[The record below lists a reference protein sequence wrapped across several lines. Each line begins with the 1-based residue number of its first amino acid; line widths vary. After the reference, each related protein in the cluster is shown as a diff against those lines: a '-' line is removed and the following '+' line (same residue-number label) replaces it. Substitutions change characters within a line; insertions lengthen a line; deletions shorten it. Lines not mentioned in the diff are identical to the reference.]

1 MKDDEG
7 NEFVDNAEG
16 VWGHLSCYHGQLF
29 LLGGDDRMMKTH
41 AEHHEKPCDHP
52 IETLAY
58 NAEKAHEY
66 LMEEIGDTLK
76 TSE

>member
-1 MKDDEG
+1 MKDNEG

-16 VWGHLSCYHGQLF
+16 VWGHLSCYHGCLV
-29 LLGGDDRMMKTH
+29 LAGTTDRKMKLH
-41 AEHHEKPCDHP
+41 AELHEKPCDHP

-58 NAEKAHEY
+58 NAEKADEY